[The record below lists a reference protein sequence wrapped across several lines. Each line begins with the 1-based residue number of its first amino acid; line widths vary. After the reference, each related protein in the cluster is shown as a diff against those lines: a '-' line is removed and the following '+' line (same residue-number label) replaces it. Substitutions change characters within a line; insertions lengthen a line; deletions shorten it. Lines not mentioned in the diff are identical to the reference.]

1 MIRRGGRRAG
11 PAALVT
17 EVKMANAAERG
28 ATEERVLLLVHGFPL
43 AGAMWQPQLEGLGVP
58 GWRLLAPDLPGF
70 GDNPGDDPPATLDGY
85 ADALVA
91 LLDERS
97 VSRAA
102 VTGMSMGG
110 YILLNLLARYRQR
123 VSAAIFVA
131 TRAGAD
137 DPAGRARRTQLAAAA
152 RAGDREE
159 IIAGFSEAL
168 FAPGTARERP
178 ELVEKV
184 RRWMVRATPAGLAA
198 ALLAM
203 RDRPDYTACLSSFDL
218 PTLVIGGAEDRL
230 LGIAPYQALLEGLPL
245 AGGCLIAA
253 AGHLANLEQPA
264 AFNAC
269 LRKFLDQLPA

>member
-1 MIRRGGRRAG
+1 
-11 PAALVT
+11 
-17 EVKMANAAERG
+17 MAKDAERG
-28 ATEERVLLLVHGFPL
+28 ATGEQVLLLVHGFPL
-43 AGAMWQPQLEGLGVP
+43 AGAMWQPQLEGLAAP

-70 GDNPGDDPPATLDGY
+70 GNNPGDDPPTSLDDY

-97 VSRAA
+97 VSHAA
-102 VTGMSMGG
+102 VAGMSMGG

-137 DPAGRARRTQLAAAA
+137 DPAGRERRTRLAAAA

-159 IIAGFSEAL
+159 IVAGFSEAL
-168 FAPGTARERP
+168 FAPGTAAERP

-184 RRWMVRATPAGLAA
+184 RRWMARATPAGLAA

-203 RDRPDYTACLSSFDL
+203 RDRPDYTARLSSFDL
-218 PTLVIGGAEDRL
+218 PALIIGGAEDRL
-230 LGIAPYQALLEGLPL
+230 LGTAPYQALIEGLPR
-245 AGGCLIAA
+245 AGGCLVAA

-269 LRKFLDQLPA
+269 LRKFLNQLPA